1 MPADYI
7 DTYYKR
13 HLTNDERYPP
23 LQADHQTDICIIGGG
38 LAGLTTALELR
49 RRGRQVTVLE
59 AKRVAWGAS
68 GRNGGFVSP
77 GYACDLE
84 KISRKAGADQ
94 SKQLYRLSM
103 EGVDIVAGN
112 IRDLGIQDAERNDG
126 IIGAIRYDDAVGLAA
141 YRDKMERDFG
151 QHLVLMQREEL
162 RSVLRSPKY
171 HQALFAPDAFHF
183 HPLNYARALAREI
196 RRLGGYIYED
206 SPALSL
212 TRENGRQSVKTPGGT
227 VRCQEI
233 VLAGGGYTDRL
244 CPALARSF
252 LPISTYVLLTEANAA
267 LVQAAINTTAAIGDD
282 RRAGDYYR
290 IVRGD
295 RILWGGRITTRTA
308 DPQNLVHML
317 RREMV
322 TTYPQLSP
330 LKVELAW
337 SGLMSYARH
346 LMPQIGRLVPGI
358 WYCTAFGGHGMNT
371 TAIGGKV
378 IAEAITG
385 ASDRHRLFAPFALDW
400 NGGIFGKAAAQL
412 TYWTYQLQDA
422 WRERRARE
430 SA

>member
-7 DTYYKR
+7 DTYYRR
-13 HLTNDERYPP
+13 HLASDERYPA
-23 LQADHQTDICIIGGG
+23 LQADRETDICVIGGG
-38 LAGLTTALELR
+38 LAGLTAALELC

-59 AKRVAWGAS
+59 AKRIAWGAS

-77 GYACDLE
+77 GYACGLE
-84 KISRKAGADQ
+84 KISRKAGIDQ
-94 SKQLYRLSM
+94 GKELYRLSI

-112 IRDLGIQDAERNDG
+112 IRDLAIAGADRSDG
-126 IIGAIRYDDAVGLAA
+126 IIGAIRYDDAAGLAA
-141 YRDKMERDFG
+141 HRDEMARDFN
-151 QHLVLMQREEL
+151 QRLILLQRDEL
-162 RSVLRSPKY
+162 RAILRSAKY
-171 HQALFAPDAFHF
+171 HQALLAPDAFHF

-196 RRLGGYIYED
+196 RRLGGHVHEAT
-206 SPALSL
+206 PALTL
-212 TRENGRQSVKTPGGT
+212 AREAGRHGVTTPGGK

-244 CPALARSF
+244 CPALSRSF
-252 LPISTYVLLTEANAA
+252 LPIATYVLLTEAQGA
-267 LVQAAINTTAAIGDD
+267 LVADAIRTEAAIGDD

-290 IVRGD
+290 VVRGG

-308 DPQNLVHML
+308 DPRNLAQML

-322 TTYPQLSP
+322 ATYPQLAP

-346 LMPQIGRLVPGI
+346 LMPQIGRLAPGI

-371 TAIGGKV
+371 TAIGGKL

-385 ASDRHRLFAPFALDW
+385 AGDRYRLFAPFSLDW
-400 NGGIFGKAAAQL
+400 NGGIIGKAAAQL
-412 TYWTYQLQDA
+412 TYWTYQMQDA

-430 SA
+430 NA

>member
-1 MPADYI
+1 MPSDYI
-7 DTYYKR
+7 DTYYRR
-13 HLTNDERYPP
+13 HLASDERYPA
-23 LQADHQTDICIIGGG
+23 LQADHATDICIIGGG
-38 LAGLTTALELR
+38 LAGLTTALELC

-77 GYACDLE
+77 GYACGQE

-94 SKQLYRLSM
+94 ARQLYRLSM

-112 IRDLGIQDAERNDG
+112 IRDLAITDMERSDG
-126 IIGAIRYDDAVGLAA
+126 IIGAIRYDDAAGLAA
-141 YRDKMERDFG
+141 FRDEMERDFG
-151 QHLVLMQREEL
+151 QRLILMQREEL
-162 RSVLRSPKY
+162 RAVLCSSKY

-183 HPLNYARALAREI
+183 HPLNYARGLAREI
-196 RRLGGYIYED
+196 RRLGGHIHED
-206 SPALSL
+206 TPALSL
-212 TRENGRQSVKTPGGT
+212 SCENGLHGVKTAGGT
-227 VRCQEI
+227 LRCQEI

-244 CPALARSF
+244 CPALFRAY
-252 LPISTYVLLTEANAA
+252 LPIATYVLLTEANAA
-267 LVQAAINTTAAIGDD
+267 LVQSAIRTTAAIGDD

-308 DPQNLVHML
+308 DPQNLAQLL

-322 TTYPQLSP
+322 TTYPQLTP

-346 LMPQIGRLVPGI
+346 LMPQIGRLSPGI

-371 TAIGGKV
+371 TAIGGRV
-378 IAEAITG
+378 LAEAITG
-385 ASDRHRLFAPFALDW
+385 ETDRHRLFDPFKLDW

-422 WRERRARE
+422 WRERRTRNGA
-430 SA
+430 